1 LEQSNKALT
10 VYLKQRV
17 ELGVDNHH
25 YIHMD
30 SEKNIALQH
39 ELIAELEDL
48 LADYEEA
55 FEDDMQVS
63 ITLVNYA
70 IKSLMHKS
78 DPLIASEIV
87 SSSLS
92 AWMSFARKMSEEEMS
107 VAVATVAFAETED
120 AEISPELLFLDVDGV
135 KPN

>member
-1 LEQSNKALT
+1 
-10 VYLKQRV
+10 
-17 ELGVDNHH
+17 
-25 YIHMD
+25 MD
-30 SEKNIALQH
+30 SGKNIALQH

-48 LADYEEA
+48 LVDYEEA

-63 ITLVNYA
+63 ITLINYA

-78 DPLIASEIV
+78 DPLIASELV

-92 AWMSFARKMSEEEMS
+92 AWMSFARKLSEEEMS
-107 VAVATVAFAETED
+107 VAVATVALAETED